1 MMRACGLVLA
11 VLLGAGGV
19 SRAADAQMLT
29 RGGAIVDPL
38 TLREL
43 DLRGQ
48 RADGRVAEGFGL
60 RRMLAP
66 ESTSGAPLANDE
78 LFSLPSMIPVRAAID
93 REFERYVAQH
103 RAQQPQMTSGV
114 GAGHDLQLFDRDLL
128 YSSRTRFVLAGI
140 VNRMDRAFVSPATCG
155 EMRLIYRLTRIDATD
170 ANAPRLPMTLNVV
183 VKARRDDAGDGL
195 SKIACSEIARRWLE
209 VTGSNSGGV
218 SLAAALTSAHGPLAL
233 VEPANVELLEFNL
246 QIGHIAKSAAHDFR
260 TDYLLK
266 VFRRDPSSGDFAETP
281 LENQIDR
288 DRMLADPQLGRD
300 FKRWLLEP
308 AQMRALDRGTILIPD
323 RFLAKAA
330 IVPTPVGFVR
340 SPFQPEF
347 GLVQSGDDA
356 NKGLFADRDVV
367 TALQQAAAQG
377 VAFENVRSVAGFE
390 RRLNDIT
397 CAGCHQ
403 TRGIGGFHFPGV
415 NWMAAAPS
423 NETTVPASPHFIGDQ
438 ARRRDILVAI
448 RNGRE
453 PDYSRGFSSRPQ
465 LRGDRALLGTE
476 YVDGWG
482 AHCYAV
488 RPGEAND
495 PSFRSWTC
503 AKGLACQAIGAG
515 GTERMG
521 MCFVSK
527 R

>member
-1 MMRACGLVLA
+1 MDVSVPPGTRAAWRSTMRASGLALA
-11 VLLGAGGV
+11 VVLGASGV
-19 SRAADAQMLT
+19 ARAADAQMLT

-43 DLRGQ
+43 DLHEHISDGAA
-48 RADGRVAEGFGL
+48 ADFSL

-66 ESTSGAPLANDE
+66 RSKPDTPLTNDE
-78 LFSLPSMIPVRAAID
+78 LFSLPSMIPLRAAID
-93 REFERYVAQH
+93 REFERY
-103 RAQQPQMTSGV
+103 
-114 GAGHDLQLFDRDLL
+114 
-128 YSSRTRFVLAGI
+128 
-140 VNRMDRAFVSPATCG
+140 
-155 EMRLIYRLTRIDATD
+155 
-170 ANAPRLPMTLNVV
+170 LPMTLNVV
-183 VKARRDDAGDGL
+183 VKARADNSA
-195 SKIACSEIARRWLE
+195 SITCSEIARRWLE
-209 VTGSNSGGV
+209 ATGSTPGGV
-218 SLAAALTSAHGPLAL
+218 PLAAKLTSQDGPLAL
-233 VEPANVELLEFNL
+233 IEPANVELLEFNL
-246 QIGHIAKSAAHDFR
+246 QIGHIAKSATHDFQ

-266 VFRRDPSSGDFAETP
+266 VFRRDPSSGDFSETS

-288 DRMLADPQLGRD
+288 DRILADPQLGHD
-300 FKRWLLEP
+300 FKQWLLAP

-323 RFLAKAA
+323 EFLATDA

-340 SPFQPEF
+340 SPLQPEF
-347 GLVQSGDDA
+347 GLVQSSGEVR
-356 NKGLFADRDVV
+356 NGLFSERDVV
-367 TALQQAAAQG
+367 AALKQATDRG
-377 VAFENVRSVAGFE
+377 VAFENIRSIGGFE

-415 NWMAAAPS
+415 NWMITPPS

-438 ARRRDILVAI
+438 ARRQNILTAI
-448 RNGRE
+448 RDGAP

-465 LRGDRALLGTE
+465 LRGDGSLLGTE

-503 AKGLACQAIGAG
+503 AKGLACQAIGEG
-515 GTERMG
+515 STERMG